1 MAFGSG
7 VLIAALAFSLIEES
21 FKAIHIVLELS
32 LFHRVKFRVFLQ
44 KRIDVLMT

>member
-21 FKAIHIVLELS
+21 FKSNSHSIRIVT
-32 LFHRVKFRVFLQ
+32 
-44 KRIDVLMT
+44 IP